1 LTIRPDDKLSK
12 LPDLKTILRRLKRI
26 LTHQWGVKL
35 ICFLLAIVLWGGLI
49 SQDNSLTRE
58 KSFTDVAITVP
69 TQDALERI
77 GLIVVEGLENLPGIQ
92 MRATVPQRNY
102 NSTTASNYNVRVD
115 LSRIT
120 APGEQTIPLISTS
133 STLYGQVT
141 WLSTTEIKVKV
152 DDYIT
157 RRRIPVQLGPKSSS
171 PVGFYAPPASVEP
184 AAVVISG
191 PRQVTMTVARAV
203 AHYDAANL
211 AAQAGTQLS
220 AVPFSLETMEG
231 DPIDT
236 RLITVTS
243 NESIVLDTVQVEQQ
257 LYPLKTVDIDL
268 SGITMRE
275 PAAGYQV
282 KSVTASPS
290 YLSVAGT
297 NELLKSLTMLEVS
310 SRIDIGGAEE
320 SLVRAVKVEK
330 PQNAQYMSEDAV
342 YVTIE
347 IVPIT
352 PETEAPT

>member
-1 LTIRPDDKLSK
+1 MTIRPDDKLSK
-12 LPDLKTILRRLKRI
+12 LPDLKTILRRIKRI

-35 ICFLLAIVLWGGLI
+35 ICFLLAVVLWGGLI
-49 SQDNSLTRE
+49 SQDATLTRE
-58 KSFTDVAITVP
+58 KAFSDVAITVP
-69 TQDALERI
+69 AQDALERI
-77 GLIVVEGLENLPGIQ
+77 GLIVVEGLDNLPGIQ

-102 NSTTASNYNVRVD
+102 NSTTAGNYNVRVD
-115 LSRIT
+115 LSRVT
-120 APGEQTIPLISTS
+120 EPGEQTVPLITTS
-133 STLYGQVT
+133 SALYGQVT

-157 RRRIPVQLGPKSSS
+157 RRRIPVQLAPEAGS

-184 AAVVISG
+184 ATLVISG
-191 PRQVTMTVARAV
+191 PRQMTMTVARVV
-203 AHYDAANL
+203 AHYDAAKL

-231 DPIDT
+231 EPVDT

-257 LYPLKTVDIDL
+257 LFPLKTVDIDL
-268 SGITMRE
+268 DGITTGE
-275 PAAGYQV
+275 PAAGFQV
-282 KSVTASPS
+282 KSVTASPG

-297 NELLKSLTMLEVS
+297 NDLLKSLSMLEIS
-310 SRIDIGGAEE
+310 SRIDIDGAKE

-347 IVPIT
+347 IAPVT
-352 PETEAPT
+352 PDTGAPT